1 MRWKRPS
8 NLHMRRAQI
17 VTIDPEDIIPADAVP
32 LKPKRATVT
41 SVDKKIDQVLEGMDA
56 LQIEVSGLR
65 SVLKELLE
73 ALSAQANEKPPE
85 LSLEDNSM
93 FG

>member
-1 MRWKRPS
+1 MS
-8 NLHMRRAQI
+8 
-17 VTIDPEDIIPADAVP
+17 IDQEDIIPADAVP

-41 SVDKKIDQVLEGMDA
+41 SVDKKMDQVLEGIDT

-73 ALSAQANEKPPE
+73 ALSKQEMPPVPE

>member
-1 MRWKRPS
+1 M
-8 NLHMRRAQI
+8 
-17 VTIDPEDIIPADAVP
+17 TIDSEDIIPADAVP
-32 LKPKRATVT
+32 IKQKRATVG
-41 SVDKKIDQVLEGMDA
+41 SVDKKIDQVLEGIDA

-73 ALSAQANEKPPE
+73 ALSNQANSPPE
-85 LSLEDNSM
+85 ISDEEPGSM

>member
-1 MRWKRPS
+1 
-8 NLHMRRAQI
+8 
-17 VTIDPEDIIPADAVP
+17 VTIDADDIIPPDAVP
-32 LKPKRATVT
+32 IKPKRATVT
-41 SVDKKIDQVLEGMDA
+41 SVDKKIDQVLEGIDA

-73 ALSAQANEKPPE
+73 ALSNQANPEMPE
-85 LSLEDNSM
+85 LSDENNRM

>member
-1 MRWKRPS
+1 M
-8 NLHMRRAQI
+8 
-17 VTIDPEDIIPADAVP
+17 TIDSEDIIPPDAVP
-32 LKPKRATVT
+32 IKEKRATVR
-41 SVDKKIDQVLEGMDA
+41 SVDKKIDQVLEGIDA

-73 ALSAQANEKPPE
+73 ALSNQADPPQPE
-85 LSLEDNSM
+85 LSDDNNRM

>member
-1 MRWKRPS
+1 
-8 NLHMRRAQI
+8 
-17 VTIDPEDIIPADAVP
+17 VTIDSEDIIPPDAVP
-32 LKPKRATVT
+32 IKEKRATVR
-41 SVDKKIDQVLEGMDA
+41 SVDKKIDQVLEGIDA

-73 ALSAQANEKPPE
+73 ALSNQADPPQPE
-85 LSLEDNSM
+85 LSDDNNRM